1 MLTKIITNLTKNFK
15 TKNNTSSLFNNDSNP
30 INKISTIEDDFI
42 DITKD
47 SIQNSFNQKLFS
59 SNSNQKELLNN
70 FIKNITSIIFDSRKQ
85 KINDLGLNKSINSNK
100 TNYSLNSIDSSF
112 NLEIDDL
119 FLYDDYYQEKTD
131 FQKLI
136 IEFYLTKKTG
146 KKIIIKELVEKWKL
160 SYKSEN
166 DNSNEKNNLQ
176 KLKNKMILYI
186 KSIISYSRLLPLYQ
200 YNKSNCNKYYSIDF
214 KFYQNDSNK
223 KGKFNHKFTGNVFL
237 KNQDVLNIKTNIQY
251 YTLKELKNIFE
262 NNEKKGIHLNTSNN
276 IKSLLFNEKKFDDA
290 YENLNELP
298 KENNNINNNLNN
310 DENFTQSDKNEIKD
324 CLHDSNNSS
333 FCLIFDSQE
342 EKNKYL
348 NLKDTMSK
356 RKFSSLSNGYE
367 TTEDCSPRNS
377 YMKNNYR
384 TFDNNNEETI
394 SLNSNS
400 TKKSFIKTENNKINN
415 FLKEYT
421 NVKDMIENLNS
432 KIYVRTDKFINYTK
446 GCD

>member
-1 MLTKIITNLTKNFK
+1 MLTKFITNLTKNFK
-15 TKNNTSSLFNNDSNP
+15 TKKNTSSLFNNDSNP
-30 INKISTIEDDFI
+30 INKISSISDDFI

-47 SIQNSFNQKLFS
+47 SVQNNFNQKLFS

-70 FIKNITSIIFDSRKQ
+70 FIKNITSIIFDSRRQ
-85 KINDLGLNKSINSNK
+85 KINDSGLNKSINTNK
-100 TNYSLNSIDSSF
+100 TNSSINSNDSSF

-119 FLYDDYYQEKTD
+119 FLYDDYYQEKKD

-136 IEFYLTKKTG
+136 IEFYLTKKTD
-146 KKIIIKELVEKWKL
+146 KKITIRELVEKWKL
-160 SYKSEN
+160 SYNSEN
-166 DNSNEKNNLQ
+166 DNSNDKNNLQ
-176 KLKNKMILYI
+176 KIKNKMTLYI

-200 YNKSNCNKYYSIDF
+200 YIISNDNNNYSIDF

-223 KGKFNHKFTGNVFL
+223 KGKFSHKFTGNVLL
-237 KNQDVLNIKTNIQY
+237 KNQDIFNIKTNIQY
-251 YTLKELKNIFE
+251 YTLKELNNIFE
-262 NNEKKGIHLNTSNN
+262 QKEKKEIDINKPDK
-276 IKSLLFNEKKFDDA
+276 IKSLLFNEK
-290 YENLNELP
+290 YEFEDLNELS
-298 KENNNINNNLNN
+298 KDNKNINNKLNN

-324 CLHDSNNSS
+324 LIHDSNNSS

-342 EKNKYL
+342 EKNEFL
-348 NLKDTMSK
+348 NIKDTMSK

-384 TFDNNNEETI
+384 TCDNNNEETI

-400 TKKSFIKTENNKINN
+400 TNKSFIKTQNNNINN
-415 FLKEYT
+415 ILKEYT
-421 NVKDMIENLNS
+421 NVRDMIESLNS
-432 KIYVRTDKFINYTK
+432 NIYIRTNKFINYAK

>member
-1 MLTKIITNLTKNFK
+1 MLTKFITNLTKNFT
-15 TKNNTSSLFNNDSNP
+15 TKKNTSSLFNNDSNP
-30 INKISTIEDDFI
+30 SNKISSISDDFI

-47 SIQNSFNQKLFS
+47 SVQNNFNQKLFS

-70 FIKNITSIIFDSRKQ
+70 FIKNITSIIFDSRRQ
-85 KINDLGLNKSINSNK
+85 KINDSGLNKSINSNK
-100 TNYSLNSIDSSF
+100 TNTSINSNDSSF

-119 FLYDDYYQEKTD
+119 FLYDDYYQEKKD

-136 IEFYLTKKTG
+136 IEFYLTKKTD
-146 KKIIIKELVEKWKL
+146 KKITIRELVEKWKL
-160 SYKSEN
+160 SYNSEN
-166 DNSNEKNNLQ
+166 DNSNDKNNLQ
-176 KLKNKMILYI
+176 KIKNKMTLYI

-200 YNKSNCNKYYSIDF
+200 YIISNDNNNYSIDF

-223 KGKFNHKFTGNVFL
+223 KGKFSHKFTGNVLL
-237 KNQDVLNIKTNIQY
+237 KNQDIFNIKTNIQY
-251 YTLKELKNIFE
+251 YTLKELNNIFE
-262 NNEKKGIHLNTSNN
+262 QKEKKEIDINKPDK
-276 IKSLLFNEKKFDDA
+276 IKSLLFNEK
-290 YENLNELP
+290 YEFEDLNELS
-298 KENNNINNNLNN
+298 KDNKNINNKLNN

-324 CLHDSNNSS
+324 LIHDSNNSS

-342 EKNKYL
+342 EKNEFL
-348 NLKDTMSK
+348 NIKDTMSK

-384 TFDNNNEETI
+384 TYDNNNEETI

-400 TKKSFIKTENNKINN
+400 TNKSFIKTQNNKINN
-415 FLKEYT
+415 ILKEYT
-421 NVKDMIENLNS
+421 NVRDMIENLNS
-432 KIYVRTDKFINYTK
+432 NIYIRTNKFINYAK

>member
-1 MLTKIITNLTKNFK
+1 MLSKFITNLTKNFK
-15 TKNNTSSLFNNDSNP
+15 TKKNTSSLFNNDSNP
-30 INKISTIEDDFI
+30 LNKISSISDDFI

-47 SIQNSFNQKLFS
+47 SVQNNFNQKLFS

-70 FIKNITSIIFDSRKQ
+70 FIKNITSIIFDSRRQ
-85 KINDLGLNKSINSNK
+85 KINDSGLNKSINSNK
-100 TNYSLNSIDSSF
+100 TNTSINSNDNSF

-119 FLYDDYYQEKTD
+119 FLYDDYYQEKKD

-136 IEFYLTKKTG
+136 IEFYLTKKTD
-146 KKIIIKELVEKWKL
+146 KKTTTRELVEKWKL
-160 SYKSEN
+160 SYNSEN
-166 DNSNEKNNLQ
+166 DNSNDKNNLQ
-176 KLKNKMILYI
+176 KIKNKMTLYI

-200 YNKSNCNKYYSIDF
+200 YIISNDNNNYSIDF

-223 KGKFNHKFTGNVFL
+223 KGKFSHKFTGNVLL
-237 KNQDVLNIKTNIQY
+237 KNQDVFNIKANIQY
-251 YTLKELKNIFE
+251 YTLKELNNIFAQ
-262 NNEKKGIHLNTSNN
+262 KKQKEIVINKSDK
-276 IKSLLFNEKKFDDA
+276 IKSLLFNEK
-290 YENLNELP
+290 YEFEDLNELS
-298 KENNNINNNLNN
+298 KDNKNINNKLNN

-324 CLHDSNNSS
+324 LIHDSNNSS

-342 EKNKYL
+342 EKNEFL
-348 NLKDTMSK
+348 NIKDTMSK

-384 TFDNNNEETI
+384 TCDNNNEETI

-400 TKKSFIKTENNKINN
+400 TNKSFIKTQNNKINN
-415 FLKEYT
+415 ILKEYT
-421 NVKDMIENLNS
+421 NVRDMIESLNS
-432 KIYVRTDKFINYTK
+432 NIYIRTNKFINYAK

>member
-1 MLTKIITNLTKNFK
+1 MLTKFITNLTKNFK
-15 TKNNTSSLFNNDSNP
+15 TKKNTSSLFNNDSNP
-30 INKISTIEDDFI
+30 INKISSISDDFI

-47 SIQNSFNQKLFS
+47 SVQNNFNQKLFS

-70 FIKNITSIIFDSRKQ
+70 FIKNITSIIFDSRRQ
-85 KINDLGLNKSINSNK
+85 KINDSGLNKSINSNK
-100 TNYSLNSIDSSF
+100 TNTSINSNDNSF

-119 FLYDDYYQEKTD
+119 FLYDDYYQEKKD

-136 IEFYLTKKTG
+136 IEFYLTKKTD
-146 KKIIIKELVEKWKL
+146 KKITIRELVEKWKL
-160 SYKSEN
+160 SYNSEN
-166 DNSNEKNNLQ
+166 DNSNDKNNLQ
-176 KLKNKMILYI
+176 KIKNKMTLYI

-200 YNKSNCNKYYSIDF
+200 YIISNDNNNYSIDF

-223 KGKFNHKFTGNVFL
+223 KGKFSLKFTGNVLL
-237 KNQDVLNIKTNIQY
+237 KNQDVFNIKTNIQY

-262 NNEKKGIHLNTSNN
+262 QKVQKEIDINKPDK
-276 IKSLLFNEKKFDDA
+276 IKSLLFNEK
-290 YENLNELP
+290 YEFEDLNELS
-298 KENNNINNNLNN
+298 KDNKNINNKLNN

-324 CLHDSNNSS
+324 LIHDSNNSS

-342 EKNKYL
+342 EKNEFL
-348 NLKDTMSK
+348 NIKDTMSK

-384 TFDNNNEETI
+384 TCDNNNEETI
-394 SLNSNS
+394 SVNSNS
-400 TKKSFIKTENNKINN
+400 TNKSFIKTQNNKINN
-415 FLKEYT
+415 ILKEYT
-421 NVKDMIENLNS
+421 NVRDMIENLNS
-432 KIYVRTDKFINYTK
+432 NIYIRTNKFINYAK

>member
-1 MLTKIITNLTKNFK
+1 MLTKFITNLTKNFK
-15 TKNNTSSLFNNDSNP
+15 TKKNTSSLFNNDSNP
-30 INKISTIEDDFI
+30 INKISSISDDFI

-47 SIQNSFNQKLFS
+47 SVQNNFNQKLFS

-70 FIKNITSIIFDSRKQ
+70 FIKNITSIIFDSRRQ
-85 KINDLGLNKSINSNK
+85 KINDSGLNKSINSNK
-100 TNYSLNSIDSSF
+100 TNKSINSNDNSF

-119 FLYDDYYQEKTD
+119 FLYDDYYQEKKD

-136 IEFYLTKKTG
+136 IEFYLTKKTD
-146 KKIIIKELVEKWKL
+146 KKTTTRELVEKWKL
-160 SYKSEN
+160 SYNSEN
-166 DNSNEKNNLQ
+166 DNSNDKNNLQ
-176 KLKNKMILYI
+176 KIKNKMTLYI

-200 YNKSNCNKYYSIDF
+200 YIISNDNNNYSIDF

-223 KGKFNHKFTGNVFL
+223 KGKFSHKFTGNVLL
-237 KNQDVLNIKTNIQY
+237 KNQDIFNIKTNIQY
-251 YTLKELKNIFE
+251 YTLKELNNIFE
-262 NNEKKGIHLNTSNN
+262 QKVQKEIDINKPDK
-276 IKSLLFNEKKFDDA
+276 IKSLLFNEK
-290 YENLNELP
+290 YEFEDLNELS
-298 KENNNINNNLNN
+298 KDNKNINNKLNN

-324 CLHDSNNSS
+324 LIHDSNNSS

-342 EKNKYL
+342 EKNEFL
-348 NLKDTMSK
+348 NIKDTMSK

-384 TFDNNNEETI
+384 TCDNNNEETI

-400 TKKSFIKTENNKINN
+400 TNKSFIKTQNNKINTI
-415 FLKEYT
+415 LKEYT
-421 NVKDMIENLNS
+421 NVRDMIESLNS
-432 KIYVRTDKFINYTK
+432 NIYIRTNKFINYAK

>member
-1 MLTKIITNLTKNFK
+1 MLTKFITNLTKNFK
-15 TKNNTSSLFNNDSNP
+15 TKKNTSSLFNNDSNP
-30 INKISTIEDDFI
+30 INKISSISDDFI

-47 SIQNSFNQKLFS
+47 SVQNNFNQKLFS
-59 SNSNQKELLNN
+59 SNSNQKDLLNN
-70 FIKNITSIIFDSRKQ
+70 FIKNITSIIFDSRRQ
-85 KINDLGLNKSINSNK
+85 KINDSGLNKSINSNK
-100 TNYSLNSIDSSF
+100 TNTSINSNDNSF

-119 FLYDDYYQEKTD
+119 FLYDDYYQEKKD

-136 IEFYLTKKTG
+136 IEFYLTKKTD
-146 KKIIIKELVEKWKL
+146 KKITIRELVEKWKL
-160 SYKSEN
+160 SYNSEN
-166 DNSNEKNNLQ
+166 DNSNDKNNLQ
-176 KLKNKMILYI
+176 KIKNKMTLYI

-200 YNKSNCNKYYSIDF
+200 YIISNDNNNYSIDF

-223 KGKFNHKFTGNVFL
+223 KGKFSHKFTGNVLL
-237 KNQDVLNIKTNIQY
+237 KNQDVFNIKTNIQY

-262 NNEKKGIHLNTSNN
+262 QKVQKEIDINKPDK
-276 IKSLLFNEKKFDDA
+276 IKSLLFNEK
-290 YENLNELP
+290 YEFEDLNELS
-298 KENNNINNNLNN
+298 KDNKNINNKLNN

-324 CLHDSNNSS
+324 LIHDSNNSS

-342 EKNKYL
+342 EKNEFL
-348 NLKDTMSK
+348 NIKDTMSK

-384 TFDNNNEETI
+384 TCDNNNEETI

-400 TKKSFIKTENNKINN
+400 TNKSFIKTQNNKINN
-415 FLKEYT
+415 ILKEYT
-421 NVKDMIENLNS
+421 NVRDMIENLNS
-432 KIYVRTDKFINYTK
+432 NIYIRTNKFINYAK

>member
-1 MLTKIITNLTKNFK
+1 MLTKFITNLTKNFK
-15 TKNNTSSLFNNDSNP
+15 TKKNTSSLFNNDSNP
-30 INKISTIEDDFI
+30 INKISSISDDFI

-47 SIQNSFNQKLFS
+47 SVQNNFNQKLFS
-59 SNSNQKELLNN
+59 SNSNQKDLLNN
-70 FIKNITSIIFDSRKQ
+70 FIKNITSIIFDSRRQ
-85 KINDLGLNKSINSNK
+85 KINDSGLNKSINSNK
-100 TNYSLNSIDSSF
+100 TNKSINSNDNSF

-119 FLYDDYYQEKTD
+119 FLYDDYYQEKKD

-136 IEFYLTKKTG
+136 IEFYLTKKTD
-146 KKIIIKELVEKWKL
+146 KKITIRELVEKWKL
-160 SYKSEN
+160 SYNSEN
-166 DNSNEKNNLQ
+166 DNSNDKNNLQ
-176 KLKNKMILYI
+176 KIKNKMTLYI

-200 YNKSNCNKYYSIDF
+200 YIISNDNNNYSIDF

-223 KGKFNHKFTGNVFL
+223 KGKFSHKFTGNVLL
-237 KNQDVLNIKTNIQY
+237 KNQDIFNIKTNIQY

-262 NNEKKGIHLNTSNN
+262 QKVQKEIDINKPDK
-276 IKSLLFNEKKFDDA
+276 IKSLLFNEK
-290 YENLNELP
+290 YEFEDLNELS
-298 KENNNINNNLNN
+298 KDNKNINNKLNN

-324 CLHDSNNSS
+324 LIHDSNNSS

-342 EKNKYL
+342 EKNEFL
-348 NLKDTMSK
+348 NIKDTMSK

-384 TFDNNNEETI
+384 TCDNNNEETI

-400 TKKSFIKTENNKINN
+400 TNKSFIKTQNNKINTI
-415 FLKEYT
+415 LKEYT
-421 NVKDMIENLNS
+421 NVRDMIESLNS
-432 KIYVRTDKFINYTK
+432 NIYIRTNKFINYAK

>member
-1 MLTKIITNLTKNFK
+1 MLTKFITNLTKNFK
-15 TKNNTSSLFNNDSNP
+15 TKKNTSSLFNNDSNP
-30 INKISTIEDDFI
+30 INKISSISDDFI

-47 SIQNSFNQKLFS
+47 SVQNNFNQKLFS

-70 FIKNITSIIFDSRKQ
+70 FIKNITSIIFDSRRQ
-85 KINDLGLNKSINSNK
+85 KINDSGLNKSINSNK
-100 TNYSLNSIDSSF
+100 TNTSINSNDNSF

-119 FLYDDYYQEKTD
+119 FLYDDYYQEKKD

-136 IEFYLTKKTG
+136 IEFYLTKKTD
-146 KKIIIKELVEKWKL
+146 KKITIRELVEKWKL
-160 SYKSEN
+160 SYNSEN
-166 DNSNEKNNLQ
+166 DNSNDKNNLQ
-176 KLKNKMILYI
+176 KIKNKMTLYI

-200 YNKSNCNKYYSIDF
+200 YIISNDNNNYSIDF

-223 KGKFNHKFTGNVFL
+223 KGKFSHKFTGNVLL
-237 KNQDVLNIKTNIQY
+237 KNQDIFNIKTNIQY
-251 YTLKELKNIFE
+251 YTLKELNNIFE
-262 NNEKKGIHLNTSNN
+262 QKEKKEIDINKPDK
-276 IKSLLFNEKKFDDA
+276 IKSLLFNEK
-290 YENLNELP
+290 YEFEDLNELS
-298 KENNNINNNLNN
+298 KDNKNINNKLNN

-324 CLHDSNNSS
+324 LIHDSNNSS

-342 EKNKYL
+342 EKNEFL
-348 NLKDTMSK
+348 NIKDTMSK

-384 TFDNNNEETI
+384 TCDNNNEETI

-400 TKKSFIKTENNKINN
+400 TNKSFIKTQNNKINTI
-415 FLKEYT
+415 LKEYT
-421 NVKDMIENLNS
+421 NVRDMIESLNS
-432 KIYVRTDKFINYTK
+432 NIYIRTNKFINYAK

>member
-1 MLTKIITNLTKNFK
+1 MLTKFITNLTKNFT
-15 TKNNTSSLFNNDSNP
+15 TKKNTSSLFNNDSNP
-30 INKISTIEDDFI
+30 INKISSISDDFI

-47 SIQNSFNQKLFS
+47 SVQNNFNQKLFS

-70 FIKNITSIIFDSRKQ
+70 FIKNITSIIFDSRRQ
-85 KINDLGLNKSINSNK
+85 KINDSGLNKSINSNK
-100 TNYSLNSIDSSF
+100 TNTSINSNDSSF

-119 FLYDDYYQEKTD
+119 FLYDDYYQEKKD

-136 IEFYLTKKTG
+136 IEFYLTKKTD
-146 KKIIIKELVEKWKL
+146 KKITIRELVEKWKL
-160 SYKSEN
+160 SYNSEN
-166 DNSNEKNNLQ
+166 DNSNDKNNLQ
-176 KLKNKMILYI
+176 KIKNKMTLYI

-200 YNKSNCNKYYSIDF
+200 YIISNDNNNYSIDF

-223 KGKFNHKFTGNVFL
+223 KGKFSHKFTGNVLL
-237 KNQDVLNIKTNIQY
+237 KNQDIFNIKTNIQY
-251 YTLKELKNIFE
+251 YTLKELNNIFE
-262 NNEKKGIHLNTSNN
+262 QKEKKEIDINKPDK
-276 IKSLLFNEKKFDDA
+276 IKSLLFNEK
-290 YENLNELP
+290 YEFEDLNELS
-298 KENNNINNNLNN
+298 KDNKNINNKLNN

-324 CLHDSNNSS
+324 LIHDSNNSS

-342 EKNKYL
+342 EKSEFL
-348 NLKDTMSK
+348 NIKDTMSK

-384 TFDNNNEETI
+384 TCDNNNEETI

-400 TKKSFIKTENNKINN
+400 TNKSFIKTKNNKINN
-415 FLKEYT
+415 ILKEYT
-421 NVKDMIENLNS
+421 NVRDMIENLNS
-432 KIYVRTDKFINYTK
+432 NIYIRTNKFINYAK

>member
-1 MLTKIITNLTKNFK
+1 MLSKFITNLTKNFK
-15 TKNNTSSLFNNDSNP
+15 TKKNTSSLFNNDSNP
-30 INKISTIEDDFI
+30 LNKISSISDDFI

-47 SIQNSFNQKLFS
+47 SVQNNFNQKLFS
-59 SNSNQKELLNN
+59 SNSNQKDLLNN
-70 FIKNITSIIFDSRKQ
+70 FIKNITSIIFDSRRQ
-85 KINDLGLNKSINSNK
+85 KINDSGLNKSITSNK
-100 TNYSLNSIDSSF
+100 TNTSINSNDNSF

-119 FLYDDYYQEKTD
+119 FLYDDYYQEKKD

-136 IEFYLTKKTG
+136 IEFYLTKKTD
-146 KKIIIKELVEKWKL
+146 KKITIRELVEKWKL
-160 SYKSEN
+160 SYNSEN
-166 DNSNEKNNLQ
+166 DNSNDKNNLQ
-176 KLKNKMILYI
+176 KIKNKMTLYI

-200 YNKSNCNKYYSIDF
+200 YIISNDNNNYSIDF

-223 KGKFNHKFTGNVFL
+223 KGKFSHKFTGNVLL
-237 KNQDVLNIKTNIQY
+237 KNQDVFNIKTNIQY

-262 NNEKKGIHLNTSNN
+262 QKVQKEIDINKPDK
-276 IKSLLFNEKKFDDA
+276 IKSLLFNEK
-290 YENLNELP
+290 YEFEDLNELS
-298 KENNNINNNLNN
+298 KDNKNINNKLNN

-324 CLHDSNNSS
+324 LIHDSNNSS

-342 EKNKYL
+342 EKNEFL
-348 NLKDTMSK
+348 NIKDTMSK

-384 TFDNNNEETI
+384 TCDNNNEETI

-400 TKKSFIKTENNKINN
+400 TNKSFIKTQNNKINTI
-415 FLKEYT
+415 LKEYT
-421 NVKDMIENLNS
+421 NVRDMIESLNS
-432 KIYVRTDKFINYTK
+432 NIYIRTNKFINYAK

>member
-1 MLTKIITNLTKNFK
+1 MLTKFITNLTKNFK
-15 TKNNTSSLFNNDSNP
+15 TKKNTSSLFNNDSNP
-30 INKISTIEDDFI
+30 INKISSISDDFI

-47 SIQNSFNQKLFS
+47 SVQNNFNQKLFS

-70 FIKNITSIIFDSRKQ
+70 FIKNITSIIFDSRRQ
-85 KINDLGLNKSINSNK
+85 KINDSGLNKSINSNK
-100 TNYSLNSIDSSF
+100 TNSSINSNDNSF

-119 FLYDDYYQEKTD
+119 FLYDDYYQEKKD

-136 IEFYLTKKTG
+136 IEFYLTKKTD
-146 KKIIIKELVEKWKL
+146 KKTTTRELVEKWKL
-160 SYKSEN
+160 SYNSEN
-166 DNSNEKNNLQ
+166 DNSNDKNNLQ
-176 KLKNKMILYI
+176 KIKNKMTLYI

-200 YNKSNCNKYYSIDF
+200 YIISNDNNNYSIDF

-223 KGKFNHKFTGNVFL
+223 KGKFSHKFTGNVLL
-237 KNQDVLNIKTNIQY
+237 KNQDIFNIKTNIQY
-251 YTLKELKNIFE
+251 YTLKELNNIFE
-262 NNEKKGIHLNTSNN
+262 QKEKKEIDINKPDK
-276 IKSLLFNEKKFDDA
+276 IKSLLFNEK
-290 YENLNELP
+290 YEFEDLNELS
-298 KENNNINNNLNN
+298 KDNKNINNKLNN

-324 CLHDSNNSS
+324 LIHDSNNSS

-342 EKNKYL
+342 EKNEFL
-348 NLKDTMSK
+348 NIKDTMSK

-384 TFDNNNEETI
+384 TYDNNNEETI

-400 TKKSFIKTENNKINN
+400 TNKSFIKTQNNKINTI
-415 FLKEYT
+415 LKEYT
-421 NVKDMIENLNS
+421 NVRDMIESLNS
-432 KIYVRTDKFINYTK
+432 NIYIRTNKFINYAK

>member
-1 MLTKIITNLTKNFK
+1 MLTKFITNLTKNFK
-15 TKNNTSSLFNNDSNP
+15 TKKNTSSLFNNDSNP
-30 INKISTIEDDFI
+30 INKISSISDDFI

-47 SIQNSFNQKLFS
+47 SVQNNFNQKLFS

-70 FIKNITSIIFDSRKQ
+70 FIKYITSIIFDSRRQ
-85 KINDLGLNKSINSNK
+85 KINDSGLNKSINSNK
-100 TNYSLNSIDSSF
+100 TNSSINSIDNSF

-119 FLYDDYYQEKTD
+119 FLYDDYYQEKKD

-136 IEFYLTKKTG
+136 IEFYLTKKTD
-146 KKIIIKELVEKWKL
+146 KKITIRELVEKWKL
-160 SYKSEN
+160 SYNSEN
-166 DNSNEKNNLQ
+166 DNSNDKNNLQ
-176 KLKNKMILYI
+176 KIKNKMTLYI

-200 YNKSNCNKYYSIDF
+200 YIISNDNNNYSIDF

-223 KGKFNHKFTGNVFL
+223 KGKFSHKFTGNVLL
-237 KNQDVLNIKTNIQY
+237 KNQDIFNIKTNIQY
-251 YTLKELKNIFE
+251 YTLKELNNIFE
-262 NNEKKGIHLNTSNN
+262 QKVQKEIDINKPDK
-276 IKSLLFNEKKFDDA
+276 IKSLLFNEK
-290 YENLNELP
+290 YEFEDLNELS
-298 KENNNINNNLNN
+298 KDNKNINNKLNN

-324 CLHDSNNSS
+324 LIHDSNNSS

-342 EKNKYL
+342 EKNEFL
-348 NLKDTMSK
+348 NIKDTMSK

-384 TFDNNNEETI
+384 TCDNNNEETI

-400 TKKSFIKTENNKINN
+400 TNKSFIKTQNNKINTI
-415 FLKEYT
+415 LKEYT
-421 NVKDMIENLNS
+421 NVRDMIESLNS
-432 KIYVRTDKFINYTK
+432 NIYIRTNKFINYAK

>member
-1 MLTKIITNLTKNFK
+1 MLTKFITNLTKNFK
-15 TKNNTSSLFNNDSNP
+15 TKKNTSSLFNNDSNP
-30 INKISTIEDDFI
+30 INKISSISDDFI

-47 SIQNSFNQKLFS
+47 SVQNNFNQKLFS
-59 SNSNQKELLNN
+59 SNSNQKDLLNN
-70 FIKNITSIIFDSRKQ
+70 FIKNITSIIFDSRRQ
-85 KINDLGLNKSINSNK
+85 KINDSGLNKSINSNK
-100 TNYSLNSIDSSF
+100 TNTSINSNDNSF

-119 FLYDDYYQEKTD
+119 FLYDDYYQEKKD

-136 IEFYLTKKTG
+136 IEFYLTKKTD
-146 KKIIIKELVEKWKL
+146 KKITIRELVEKWKL
-160 SYKSEN
+160 SYNSEN
-166 DNSNEKNNLQ
+166 DNSNDKNNLQ
-176 KLKNKMILYI
+176 KIKNKMTLYI

-200 YNKSNCNKYYSIDF
+200 YIISNDNNNYSIDF

-223 KGKFNHKFTGNVFL
+223 KGKFSHKFTGNVLL
-237 KNQDVLNIKTNIQY
+237 KNQDVFNIKTNIQY

-262 NNEKKGIHLNTSNN
+262 QKVQKEIDINKPDK
-276 IKSLLFNEKKFDDA
+276 IKSLLFNEK
-290 YENLNELP
+290 YEFEDLNELS
-298 KENNNINNNLNN
+298 KDNKNINNKLNN

-324 CLHDSNNSS
+324 LIHDSNNSS

-342 EKNKYL
+342 EKNEFL
-348 NLKDTMSK
+348 NIKDTMSK

-384 TFDNNNEETI
+384 TCDNNNEETI

-400 TKKSFIKTENNKINN
+400 TNKSFIKTQNNKINTI
-415 FLKEYT
+415 LKEYT
-421 NVKDMIENLNS
+421 NVRDMIENLNS
-432 KIYVRTDKFINYTK
+432 NIYIRTNKFINYAK

>member
-1 MLTKIITNLTKNFK
+1 MLTKFITNLTKNFT
-15 TKNNTSSLFNNDSNP
+15 TKKNTSSLFNNDSNP
-30 INKISTIEDDFI
+30 INKISSISDDFI

-47 SIQNSFNQKLFS
+47 SVQNNFNQKLFS

-70 FIKNITSIIFDSRKQ
+70 FIKNITSIIFDSRRQ
-85 KINDLGLNKSINSNK
+85 KINDSGLNKSINSNK
-100 TNYSLNSIDSSF
+100 TNTSINSNDNSF

-119 FLYDDYYQEKTD
+119 FLYDDYYQEKKD

-136 IEFYLTKKTG
+136 IEFYLTKKTD
-146 KKIIIKELVEKWKL
+146 KKTTTRELVEKWKL
-160 SYKSEN
+160 SYNSEN
-166 DNSNEKNNLQ
+166 DNSNDKNNLQ
-176 KLKNKMILYI
+176 KIKNKMTLYI

-200 YNKSNCNKYYSIDF
+200 YIISNDNNNYSIDF

-223 KGKFNHKFTGNVFL
+223 KGKFSHKFTGNVLL
-237 KNQDVLNIKTNIQY
+237 KNQDIFNIKTNIQY
-251 YTLKELKNIFE
+251 YTLKELNNIFE
-262 NNEKKGIHLNTSNN
+262 QKEKKEIDINKPDK
-276 IKSLLFNEKKFDDA
+276 IKSLLFNEK
-290 YENLNELP
+290 YEFEDLNELS
-298 KENNNINNNLNN
+298 KDNKNINNKLNN

-324 CLHDSNNSS
+324 LIHDSNNSS

-342 EKNKYL
+342 EKNEFL
-348 NLKDTMSK
+348 NIKDTMSK

-384 TFDNNNEETI
+384 TCDNNNEETI

-400 TKKSFIKTENNKINN
+400 TNKSFIKTQNNKINTI
-415 FLKEYT
+415 LKEYT
-421 NVKDMIENLNS
+421 NVRDMIESLNS
-432 KIYVRTDKFINYTK
+432 NIYIRTNKFINYAK

>member
-1 MLTKIITNLTKNFK
+1 MLTKFITNLTKNFK
-15 TKNNTSSLFNNDSNP
+15 TKKNTSSLFNNDSNP
-30 INKISTIEDDFI
+30 INKISSISDDFI

-47 SIQNSFNQKLFS
+47 SVQNNFNQKLFS
-59 SNSNQKELLNN
+59 SNSNQKDLLNN
-70 FIKNITSIIFDSRKQ
+70 FIKNITSIIFDSRRQ
-85 KINDLGLNKSINSNK
+85 KINDSGLNKSINSNK
-100 TNYSLNSIDSSF
+100 TNTSINSNDNSF

-119 FLYDDYYQEKTD
+119 FLYDDYYQEKKD

-136 IEFYLTKKTG
+136 IEFYLTKKTD
-146 KKIIIKELVEKWKL
+146 KKITIRELVEKWKL
-160 SYKSEN
+160 SYNSEN
-166 DNSNEKNNLQ
+166 DNSNDKNNLQ
-176 KLKNKMILYI
+176 KIKNKMTLYI

-200 YNKSNCNKYYSIDF
+200 YIISNDNNNYSIDF

-223 KGKFNHKFTGNVFL
+223 KGKFSLKFTGNVLL
-237 KNQDVLNIKTNIQY
+237 KNQDVFNIKTNIQY

-262 NNEKKGIHLNTSNN
+262 QKVQKEIDINKPDK
-276 IKSLLFNEKKFDDA
+276 IKSLLFNEK
-290 YENLNELP
+290 YEFEDLNELS
-298 KENNNINNNLNN
+298 KDNKNINNKLNN

-324 CLHDSNNSS
+324 LIHDSNNSS

-342 EKNKYL
+342 EKNEFL
-348 NLKDTMSK
+348 NIKDTMSK

-384 TFDNNNEETI
+384 TYDNNNEETI

-400 TKKSFIKTENNKINN
+400 TNKSFIKTQNNKINTI
-415 FLKEYT
+415 LKEYT
-421 NVKDMIENLNS
+421 NVRDMIENLNS
-432 KIYVRTDKFINYTK
+432 NIYIRTNKFINYAK

>member
-1 MLTKIITNLTKNFK
+1 MLTKFITNLTKNFT
-15 TKNNTSSLFNNDSNP
+15 TKKNTSSLFNNDSNP
-30 INKISTIEDDFI
+30 INKISSISDDFI

-47 SIQNSFNQKLFS
+47 SVQNNFNQKLFS

-70 FIKNITSIIFDSRKQ
+70 FIKNITSIIFDSRRQ
-85 KINDLGLNKSINSNK
+85 KINDSGLNKSINSNK
-100 TNYSLNSIDSSF
+100 TNTSINSNDNSF

-119 FLYDDYYQEKTD
+119 FLYDDYYQEKKD

-136 IEFYLTKKTG
+136 IEFYLTKKTD
-146 KKIIIKELVEKWKL
+146 KKITIRELVEKWKL
-160 SYKSEN
+160 SYNSEN
-166 DNSNEKNNLQ
+166 DNSNDKNNLQ
-176 KLKNKMILYI
+176 KIKNKMTLYI

-200 YNKSNCNKYYSIDF
+200 YIISNDNNNYSIDF

-223 KGKFNHKFTGNVFL
+223 KGKFSHKFTGNVLL
-237 KNQDVLNIKTNIQY
+237 KNQDVFNIKTNIQY
-251 YTLKELKNIFE
+251 YTLKELNNIFE
-262 NNEKKGIHLNTSNN
+262 QKEKKEIDINKPDK
-276 IKSLLFNEKKFDDA
+276 IKSLLFNEK
-290 YENLNELP
+290 YEFEDLNELS
-298 KENNNINNNLNN
+298 KDNKNINNKLNN

-324 CLHDSNNSS
+324 LIHDSNNSS

-342 EKNKYL
+342 EKNEFL
-348 NLKDTMSK
+348 NIKDTMSK

-384 TFDNNNEETI
+384 TCDNNNEETI

-400 TKKSFIKTENNKINN
+400 TNKSFIKTQNNKINN
-415 FLKEYT
+415 ILKEYT
-421 NVKDMIENLNS
+421 NVRDMIENLNS
-432 KIYVRTDKFINYTK
+432 NIYIRTNKFINYAK

>member
-1 MLTKIITNLTKNFK
+1 MLTKFITNLTKNFK
-15 TKNNTSSLFNNDSNP
+15 TKKNTSSLFNDDSNP
-30 INKISTIEDDFI
+30 INKISSISDDFI

-47 SIQNSFNQKLFS
+47 SVQNNFNQKLFS
-59 SNSNQKELLNN
+59 SNSNQKDLLNN
-70 FIKNITSIIFDSRKQ
+70 FIKNITSIIFDSRRQ
-85 KINDLGLNKSINSNK
+85 KINDSGLNKSINSNK
-100 TNYSLNSIDSSF
+100 TNKSINSNDNSF

-119 FLYDDYYQEKTD
+119 FLYDDYYQEKKD

-136 IEFYLTKKTG
+136 IEFYLTKKTD
-146 KKIIIKELVEKWKL
+146 KKITIRELVEKWKL
-160 SYKSEN
+160 SYNSEN
-166 DNSNEKNNLQ
+166 DNSNDKNNLQ
-176 KLKNKMILYI
+176 KIKNKMTLYI

-200 YNKSNCNKYYSIDF
+200 YIISNDNNNYSIDF

-223 KGKFNHKFTGNVFL
+223 KGKFSHKFTGNVLL
-237 KNQDVLNIKTNIQY
+237 KNQDIFNIKTNIQY

-262 NNEKKGIHLNTSNN
+262 QKVQKEIDINKPDK
-276 IKSLLFNEKKFDDA
+276 IKSLLFNEK
-290 YENLNELP
+290 YEFEDLNELS
-298 KENNNINNNLNN
+298 KDNKNINNKLNN

-324 CLHDSNNSS
+324 LIHDSNNSS

-342 EKNKYL
+342 EKNEFL
-348 NLKDTMSK
+348 NIKDTMSK

-384 TFDNNNEETI
+384 TCDNNNEETI

-400 TKKSFIKTENNKINN
+400 TNKSFIKTQNNKINTI
-415 FLKEYT
+415 LKEYT
-421 NVKDMIENLNS
+421 NVRDMIENLNS
-432 KIYVRTDKFINYTK
+432 NIYIRTNKFINYAK